1 MKILV
6 TGGAGYIGSFMTKAL
21 LDQEEEVVVVDNLEN
36 GHQEVVDG
44 RATFIKGDLR
54 DESFVDSLFAD
65 NKFDAVIHFAA
76 YIAVG
81 ESMKEPYKY
90 FQNNT
95 FMGLNLL
102 NAMQKHG
109 QNNIIFS
116 STAATYG
123 EPKEVP
129 ITEDHPKNPTNP
141 YGESKL
147 MVEKIL
153 KWYQEIYG
161 INSVALRYFNAS
173 GAAVDGTMGED
184 HVMEVHI
191 IPNIIRAALN
201 DTEFT
206 LFGNNFDTPD
216 GSCVRDYIHVLDLV
230 QAHMLAL
237 QKLKTEKGHFAY
249 NVGTGI
255 GNSNKEVVEMVKK
268 VSGRDV
274 KVVEKERRPGDPATL
289 IADPTKIKTELHF
302 SPKYSD
308 LETIVKTA
316 WEWHNNQQGK

>member
-6 TGGAGYIGSFMTKAL
+6 TGGAGYIGSFMAKGL
-21 LDQEEEVVVVDNLEN
+21 LDRGDDVVVVDNLEN
-36 GHQEVVDG
+36 GHQEVVDT
-44 RATFIKGDLR
+44 RAQFIKGDLR
-54 DESFVDSLFAD
+54 EKEFVDSLFQN

-81 ESMKEPYKY
+81 ESMSKPYKY
-90 FQNNT
+90 FYNNVIV
-95 FMGLNLL
+95 GLNLL
-102 NAMQKHG
+102 NAMKENN
-109 QNNIIFS
+109 QNNLIFS

-129 ITEDHPKNPTNP
+129 IKEDHVKNPTNP

-147 MVEKIL
+147 MVEKLL
-153 KWYQEIYG
+153 KWYAEIHG

-173 GAAVDGTMGED
+173 GGALDGSMGEN

-191 IPNIIRAALN
+191 IPNIIRAVLN
-201 DTEFT
+201 ETEFT
-206 LFGNNFDTPD
+206 LFGNDFDTPD

-237 QKLKTEKGHFAY
+237 QKLQNEKGHFAY
-249 NVGTGI
+249 NVGTGV
-255 GNSNKEVVEMVKK
+255 GHSNKEVVEMVKK
-268 VSGRDV
+268 VSGKDV
-274 KVVEKERRPGDPATL
+274 KVVEKDRRPGDPGTL

-302 SPKYSD
+302 DPKYSD
-308 LETIVKTA
+308 LETVIKSA
-316 WEWHNNQQGK
+316 WEWHSRK

>member
-6 TGGAGYIGSFMTKAL
+6 TGGAGYIGSFMTQGL
-21 LDQEEEVVVVDNLEN
+21 LDRGDEVIVVDNLEN
-36 GHQEVVDG
+36 GHQEVVDT
-44 RATFIKGDLR
+44 RAQFIKGDLR
-54 DESFVDSLFAD
+54 EKEFVDSLFQN

-81 ESMKEPYKY
+81 ESMTKPYKY
-90 FQNNT
+90 FYNNVLV
-95 FMGLNLL
+95 GLNLL
-102 NAMQKHG
+102 NAMQEHN
-109 QNNIIFS
+109 QNNLIFS

-129 ITEDHPKNPTNP
+129 IKEDHVKNPTNP

-147 MVEKIL
+147 MVEKLL
-153 KWYQEIYG
+153 KWYAEIHG

-173 GAAVDGTMGED
+173 GGAIDGSRGEN

-191 IPNIIRAALN
+191 IPNIIRAAMN

-206 LFGNNFDTPD
+206 MFGNDFDTPD
-216 GSCVRDYIHVLDLV
+216 GTCVRDYIHVLDLV

-237 QKLKTEKGHFAY
+237 QKLQNEKGHFAY

-255 GNSNKEVVEMVKK
+255 GHSNKEVVEMVKK
-268 VSGRDV
+268 VSGKEV
-274 KVVEKERRPGDPATL
+274 KVVEKERRAGDPGTL

-302 SPKYSD
+302 DPKYSD
-308 LETIVKTA
+308 LETVVKSA
-316 WEWHNNQQGK
+316 WAWHSRHK

>member
-6 TGGAGYIGSFMTKAL
+6 TGGAGYIGSFMAKAL
-21 LDQEEEVVVVDNLEN
+21 LDRGDDVTVVDNLEN
-36 GHQEVVDG
+36 GHQEVVDT
-44 RATFIKGDLR
+44 RAQFIKGDLR
-54 DESFVDSLFAD
+54 EESFVDSLFAD
-65 NKFDAVIHFAA
+65 NRFDAVIHFAA

-90 FQNNT
+90 FHNNVL
-95 FMGLNLL
+95 MGLNILHAL
-102 NAMQKHG
+102 QKHN

-129 ITEDHPKNPTNP
+129 IKEDHVKNPTNP

-147 MVEKIL
+147 MVEKLL
-153 KWYQEIYG
+153 KWYAQIHG

-173 GAAVDGTMGED
+173 GGAIDGSMGEN

-191 IPNIIRAALN
+191 IPNIISAAMN

-206 LFGNNFDTPD
+206 LFGNDFDTPD

-230 QAHMLAL
+230 QAHILAL
-237 QKLKTEKGHFAY
+237 EKLQNEKGHFFY
-249 NVGTGI
+249 NVGTGT
-255 GNSNKEVVEMVKK
+255 GHSNKEVVEMVKK
-268 VSGRDV
+268 VSGKEV

-289 IADPTKIKTELHF
+289 IADATKIKTELHF
-302 SPKYSD
+302 DPQYSD
-308 LETIVKTA
+308 LETIIKSA
-316 WEWHNNQQGK
+316 WEWHKKK